1 MERTHF
7 FKYTANGND
16 FIIVDESQ
24 FHWTQDEIAEICQRH
39 FGVGADGVLVVG
51 RSLNADATMR
61 IFNSDG
67 REAEMCGNGL
77 RCLVHYLYDFVEKKD
92 SYVIKTMNDTFTVT
106 RKNER
111 FFIDMNV
118 MKDVGTFDLSLF
130 KEFPKSYFINTGVP
144 HLCFLVEDVKK
155 INIKDQ
161 APFYR
166 HHPLFPKGTNVNFI
180 QVMDGENQTAYVRTY
195 ERGVEDETFS
205 CGTGV
210 TASAHALHSFLGWK
224 GNIKIFN
231 LGGEHLVELSDRVL
245 FSGTERFV
253 FKGEK

>member
-1 MERTHF
+1 MKETPF
-7 FKYTANGND
+7 YKYTANGND
-16 FIIVDESQ
+16 FILVDEADFKWSKE
-24 FHWTQDEIAEICQRH
+24 EIEDICQRQ
-39 FGVGADGVLVVG
+39 FGVGADGVIVFGKTPEV
-51 RSLNADATMR
+51 DATMR
-61 IFNSDG
+61 ILNSDG

-77 RCLVHYLYDFVEKKD
+77 RSLVHYLYDFVQKKD
-92 SYVIKTMNDTFTVT
+92 SYRIKTMNDAFTVI
-106 RKNER
+106 RKDDR

-118 MKDVGTFDLSLF
+118 MKDVGLYDLSTF

-155 INIKDQ
+155 INIQ
-161 APFYR
+161 QVAPFYR

-180 QVMDGENQTAYVRTY
+180 QVMSGENQTAYVRTF

-210 TASAHALHSFLGWK
+210 TASAHALHSFLGWRGK
-224 GNIKIFN
+224 IKIFN
-231 LGGEHLVELSDRVL
+231 LGGEHLVELTDRVM
-245 FSGTERFV
+245 FSGTEKFI